1 MTDKKTA
8 PAPKIA
14 ERKKPFLLFFLG
26 LILLGLLGYTL
37 YESERLEQANKARIA
52 AAQKPKMSA
61 KPLVGAPAA
70 KISEPEIITA
80 VKPTTPKIVDV
91 TRSVKSFP
99 TRVVKPYIANSVSY
113 SFNPVE
119 KIVAD
124 AKKIKKRIQTT
135 EVVSPPHLPGE
146 IKGRNL
152 AGTAEVLQAT
162 LALAK
167 LQGVRQAQ
175 LAELHTLM
183 GLLQNTTQ
191 RTEEKQ
197 DWAKLALRVSR
208 ALKADDLA
216 TALNAYVA
224 PVVENTDSMAP
235 VEGDIEASGL
245 PAFLAP
251 FQNLITVRRIDDQRD
266 KAASKND
273 LKAVLMAYRIFLTKE
288 SE

>member
-1 MTDKKTA
+1 MTDQKNA
-8 PAPKIA
+8 PAPQSS

-37 YESERLEQANKARIA
+37 YESERLEQANKVRVA
-52 AAQKPKMSA
+52 AAQTPKG
-61 KPLVGAPAA
+61 GAAPSVEVLAA
-70 KISEPEIITA
+70 KSAEPEA
-80 VKPTTPKIVDV
+80 VAEPVTPHIVDV
-91 TRSVKSFP
+91 TRSVQGFP
-99 TRVVKPYIANSVSY
+99 TRVVKPYIANSVSS
-113 SFNPVE
+113 SFNPAE
-119 KIVAD
+119 QSVAD
-124 AKKIKKRIQTT
+124 AKKIKKTIQTT

-146 IKGRNL
+146 IKDRNL
-152 AGTAEVLQAT
+152 ADTAEVLQAT

-191 RTEEKQ
+191 SPEEKQ

-216 TALNAYVA
+216 AALNAYVA
-224 PVVENTDSMAP
+224 PVVENTAVTTS
-235 VEGDIEASGL
+235 VEGDVGASGL

-251 FQNLITVRRIDDQRD
+251 FKNLITVRRVDDTGAQKVASGRD
-266 KAASKND
+266 LN
-273 LKAVLMAYRIFLTKE
+273 AVLAAYRVFLMKE